1 VVPSRYGVFNALRTY
16 ALSVSASRRLLVL
29 SCSCAPQSAGFVIPD
44 GIDPDRQAAAIE
56 ANRSKA
62 LRVQTSDNP
71 DPYRHMRPYPAS
83 PRQVLNELAGAS
95 A

>member
-1 VVPSRYGVFNALRTY
+1 
-16 ALSVSASRRLLVL
+16 
-29 SCSCAPQSAGFVIPD
+29 VIPD